1 MTTNGKR
8 PASSRSPTPSEEVR
22 EAESSKRPRPGQQSF
37 SSSLAGSDAIDS
49 TSRNAGTSTS
59 SSTSKSVSL
68 HQWLHPALPPPI
80 KTHSPAL
87 HSSSS
92 TFLSFTIS
100 FEPPTHTTSVVSL
113 EKEVRR
119 IVRELDVVREVGQ
132 LVMRGDEGAFSD
144 GGGRAP
150 GRGKGSGKDRERARE
165 PDHRMWAVRTLGLRE
180 GKDGTGGEGD
190 YQLLEATFDDDEKYG
205 GQTIMRVLQE
215 QNAVDVITICCRW
228 YGGDM
233 IGPIRFQHITTT
245 ALTSL
250 KQTIKAM
257 ALRDLRTS
265 LEGLDEE
272 IASLRSALAA
282 ISSFMNGS
290 DGDRDGG
297 DGNGGGVGGGGG
309 GGSQGEASTNTTHL
323 TGTSHSSI
331 VGGGGGGES
340 GGQYDS
346 VEDEAKLQRL
356 VVARER
362 TKAALE
368 KKLASSGA

>member
-1 MTTNGKR
+1 MATNGKR
-8 PASSRSPTPSEEVR
+8 PASLSPSSEAGEVP
-22 EAESSKRPRPGQQSF
+22 ESSNSGSSSKRARSQVET
-37 SSSLAGSDAIDS
+37 
-49 TSRNAGTSTS
+49 TSVATTTTTATASTSTS
-59 SSTSKSVSL
+59 SNRSVSL
-68 HQWLHPALPPPI
+68 HQWLHPTLPTPI
-80 KTHSPAL
+80 KTHSPPL

-100 FEPPTHTTSVVSL
+100 FEPPVHSHISSVVTL

-119 IVRELDVVREVGQ
+119 IVRELDVVREVGE
-132 LVMRGDEGAFSD
+132 LVMRGDEGAFAD
-144 GGGRAP
+144 GEGRAP
-150 GRGKGSGKDRERARE
+150 GRGKSTGKERARE

-190 YQLLEATFDDDEKYG
+190 YQLLEANFDDNEKYG

-250 KQTIKAM
+250 KLTLKAIG
-257 ALRDLRTS
+257 LRDLRTS
-265 LEGLDEE
+265 LDVLDEE
-272 IASLRSALAA
+272 ISDLRSALAA

-290 DGDRDGG
+290 SDAAAASGVDATGTTTESKAGAGETGKGG
-297 DGNGGGVGGGGG
+297 AGGGGGNGGGGG
-309 GGSQGEASTNTTHL
+309 GG
-323 TGTSHSSI
+323 
-331 VGGGGGGES
+331 
-340 GGQYDS
+340 GQYDS
-346 VEDEAKLQRL
+346 IEDEAKLQRL